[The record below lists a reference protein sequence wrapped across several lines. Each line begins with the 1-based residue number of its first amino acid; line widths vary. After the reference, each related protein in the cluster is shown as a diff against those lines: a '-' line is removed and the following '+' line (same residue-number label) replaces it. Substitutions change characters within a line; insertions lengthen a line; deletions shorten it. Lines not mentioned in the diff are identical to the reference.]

1 MDAAMDQQRACL
13 TARTAAVHEC
23 VRIERLLFHAEEEE
37 RGVAM
42 AARDEERA
50 RRRSERGLAMA
61 HAIWNDPDPD
71 EALSVICSSLGPD
84 ETCALAHEAARLR
97 RELQALRGEPA
108 TADAF
113 DVLSDVLDVD
123 REGWRRGA
131 NLFDWMQRGW
141 SPSGLVSSDSESGE

>member
-1 MDAAMDQQRACL
+1 
-13 TARTAAVHEC
+13 
-23 VRIERLLFHAEEEE
+23 
-37 RGVAM
+37 
-42 AARDEERA
+42 
-50 RRRSERGLAMA
+50 MA

-113 DVLSDVLDVD
+113 DVLSETCLMLIVKAG
-123 REGWRRGA
+123 EGVRTCSIGWTASCEG
-131 NLFDWMQRGW
+131 RGW

>member
-1 MDAAMDQQRACL
+1 
-13 TARTAAVHEC
+13 
-23 VRIERLLFHAEEEE
+23 
-37 RGVAM
+37 
-42 AARDEERA
+42 
-50 RRRSERGLAMA
+50 MA

-113 DVLSDVLDVD
+113 DVLSDVLNVERDAD
-123 REGWRRGA
+123 M
-131 NLFDWMQRGW
+131 FDWMPQGW
-141 SPSGLVSSDSESGE
+141 SPSYLASDSESDE